1 MQLIDF
7 PLSES
12 YPHAAINRHPLT
24 VTPETPLNDAIALM
38 NQVMG
43 SCTLPKARQLSG
55 DQGLKEAR
63 SSCIL
68 VTKGSQLR
76 GVITQRDLVRL
87 VAKGKNLQ
95 NLTVDD
101 VMTKELIT
109 LKQSELQDVFTVLK
123 LFRQYRIRH
132 LPIVDNSHNVVGIIT
147 PESLRQVLKPID
159 ALRWRRVKE
168 VMVTRVINTV
178 SNSSI
183 LDAAQ
188 LMVEHRVSCVIIVEQ
203 KEERSEFNSYGD
215 YPEPLALIPV
225 GIMTERDIIQ
235 FQALDLDLE
244 NLTVAQVM
252 STPLFCLHPEASLWV
267 AHQQMLSS
275 RVSRSVITGDRG
287 ELRGILTQTNLL
299 QAIDPMEMSQ
309 CIDTLQVEVSQ
320 LEREKLALLESRNM
334 LLEKEVQERTIQMQ
348 NELAVRQQVEFALH
362 QSETKLNTILN
373 NANVAIASFRV
384 FHNGDWEYDYFSSG
398 CEAMLGYRATE
409 LVMNKKLWRSR
420 IFREDREKVIEP
432 MFAEIFTEGTK
443 TIEYRFRHKD
453 GRMLWLSNTLTS
465 KKHSTGKYWEVTSV
479 ETDISARKKAEE
491 ALQKSEEQW
500 RCLVENS
507 PSIIITINRDGI
519 IQFAN
524 RVVSGL
530 EIADVI
536 GKSIY
541 EFIVPEHQQKQ
552 RLCLDHVFHTGE
564 SVSYD
569 ISGIGNNG
577 FLCHYKTQIAPIRQE
592 EKIVAAILVATDISD
607 VFLAK
612 DALRQSEERYRR
624 IVETAAEGIWE
635 INENCQTTFV
645 NQRMAEMLGYT
656 VEEMMN
662 KPFWAFMD
670 EDGQS
675 LCYCL
680 FKNGQPGVK
689 GIQDFKFKR
698 KDGKD
703 LWTLI
708 STQHLY
714 DQNGNYTGALRMV
727 SDITQRKQAELLL
740 LESERLYSALT
751 EAAPVGIFRTN
762 THGYCSYV
770 NERCYQITGLNS
782 LEALGY
788 GWMRSLHPNDR
799 DRVLAEWQNAVKEE
813 TSFRSEYRF
822 VRPDGSLCWVF
833 CQVVPEQDEQGNIS
847 SYIGTVT
854 DISDRKSLE
863 ISLQKSEAKLYDI
876 LNHVNALI
884 SSFRVYQDGSFTYDY
899 YSLSHETLIGY
910 TAEELKQNQHLL
922 MSLIPSE
929 DLEWVIKPAWEK
941 IFTETI
947 INCEY
952 RVYHKNGDIHWFSAT
967 WTPRH
972 ASIGNY
978 WIVTAIATDITARKH
993 AEEALRSSE
1002 KRLSLALQAAKAG
1015 IWEWK
1020 PTKPQNFW
1028 SEETFHLLG
1037 YQRETCEP
1045 SYDNWLLAIHP
1056 EDREKADISV
1066 KQVWKEKREL
1076 NLEYRVLLPD
1086 KTVRWLSHIGQIIYD
1101 NQCHPQG
1108 MIGIQMDITERKEN
1122 QEFMAFQASLLSQV
1136 RHSVIAT
1143 DLQHRIIY
1151 WNPYAEQMYQWK
1163 AEEVIGK
1170 TLFDVIISEEFSSEY
1185 YALLTNLIHVG
1196 HWEGELTACRKD
1208 NSFLPIHMVKV
1219 SLSDTHG
1226 HAIGYVGV
1234 SLDITERRQAE
1245 LALQESEVRNRK
1257 MLDAFPDLVF
1267 RTKADGTFIDFKAPH
1282 EDELFMPAQ
1291 VFIGKT
1297 ISEVMPFDLTQK
1309 AMFYLSQALRN
1320 GETQI
1325 FEYSL
1330 HHREKI
1336 RDYEARLVVMGEDE
1350 VLWLIRDICDRKQAE
1365 KAQQR
1370 LQEELEIRV
1379 KERTQELEWQKLALD
1394 RATIVGITDAK
1405 GIITY
1410 ASAKFCEISQYSR
1423 EELIGKS
1430 HRIINSGYHSPQFF
1444 QNLWLTI
1451 TKGDVWQGEV
1461 RNQAKDGSFYWVD
1474 TTIVPFIDETGKPF
1488 QYLSIRIDI
1497 TQRKQGEDALRES
1510 EQRFR
1515 MLADTAPVLIW
1526 MSDIDK
1532 SFSFFNETWLNFT
1545 GRSFE
1550 EEINNGWLEG
1560 IHPDDVAQFFETYFT
1575 AFEARQAFSLEYR
1588 LRRFD
1593 REYRWIVDTGVPRF
1607 TANNEF
1613 VGYLGSCMDI
1623 TERKE
1628 GEITLQQQIERERVT
1643 VAIAQRIRESL
1654 ELEEILNTTVAEVQ
1668 QLLATD
1674 RTLVLRFLPDD
1685 TSRVIAEA
1693 VAPGWPSILHGIF
1706 STLPNKIHSRY
1717 LRGGTYAI
1725 CDREKQKILFSLV
1738 DLMVELEVQAKL
1750 VVPIIQKDTLW
1761 GLLIAHQ
1768 CSQKREWH
1776 PWEIDLLE
1784 QLGTQLGIAI
1794 QQSEL
1799 YKQLQIELNERKQA
1813 EDNLKKSLREKEI
1826 LLKEVHHR
1834 VKNNLHVVSSLLQL
1848 QSETIADA
1856 QIAKMFEES
1865 ENRIHSMALI
1875 HEKLYRS
1882 QNLAQINFG
1891 EYLEDLVTNLFESY
1905 NVSNERIQLEL
1916 ETEPIFVNI
1925 ETATPC
1931 GLIVNELVSN
1941 SLKHAFPNEKT
1952 GKIQV
1957 CCYQNEEKRIYLKIK
1972 DNGIGFPQNRDF
1984 RNTNSMGFQVV
1995 CTLIRQLKGSIQI
2008 DRTEGTTFDLN
2019 FTELHYRKRV

>member
-12 YPHAAINRHPLT
+12 YPHAAIDCHPLT

-43 SCTLPKARQLSG
+43 SCALPRARQLYG

-68 VTKGSQLR
+68 VTKGSELR

-87 VAKGKNLQ
+87 VAKGKNIQ
-95 NLTVDD
+95 HLTVDD

-109 LKQSELQDVFTVLK
+109 LKQSDLQDVFTILK

-132 LPIVDNSHNVVGIIT
+132 LPIIDKFHHVVGIIT

-159 ALRWRRVKE
+159 VLRWRRVKD

-183 LDAAQ
+183 LEAAQ
-188 LMVEHRVSCVIIVEQ
+188 LMVEHRVSCIIIVEP
-203 KEERSEFNSYGD
+203 KEDRRGLHSYGD
-215 YPEPLALIPV
+215 YLDLFPLIPV
-225 GIMTERDIIQ
+225 GIITERDIIQ
-235 FQALDLDLE
+235 FQALDLDFE
-244 NLTVAQVM
+244 NFTAAQVM

-267 AHQQMLSS
+267 AHEQMLSS
-275 RVSRSVITGDRG
+275 RVSRSVIIGDRG

-309 CIDTLQVEVSQ
+309 SIDTLQVEVSQ
-320 LEREKLALLESRNM
+320 LEREKLELLESRNIQ
-334 LLEKEVQERTIQMQ
+334 LEKEVQARTIQMQ
-348 NELAVRQQVEFALH
+348 NELAVRQQVEVALH

-373 NANVAIASFRV
+373 NANVVIGSFRV
-384 FHNGDWEYDYFSSG
+384 FDNGDWEYDYFSSG
-398 CEAMLGYRATE
+398 CEAMLGYKATE

-420 IFREDREKVIEP
+420 IFREDIETVIEP
-432 MFAEIFTEGTK
+432 MFAEIVTECTT

-453 GRMLWLSNTLTS
+453 GRVLWLSNTLTS
-465 KKHSTGKYWEVTSV
+465 KQHSTGKYWEVTSV
-479 ETDISARKKAEE
+479 ETDITRRKTTEE
-491 ALQKSEEQW
+491 ALQKSEEKW

-507 PSIIITINRDGI
+507 PSIIITVNPEGI

-524 RVVSGL
+524 RVVSGFTIS
-530 EIADVI
+530 EVI

-541 EFIVPEHQQKQ
+541 EFIVPEHEKKQK
-552 RLCLDHVFHTGE
+552 LCLDHVFRTGE
-564 SVSYD
+564 SVSYE
-569 ISGIGNNG
+569 ISGVGDDG
-577 FLCHYKTQIAPIRQE
+577 FLSHYKTQIAPILE
-592 EKIVAAILVATDISD
+592 EGKIVAAIVVATDISD
-607 VFLAK
+607 VFRAK
-612 DALRQSEERYRR
+612 NELRQSEERYRR

-635 INENCQTTFV
+635 INDRCQTTFV

-662 KPFWAFMD
+662 KPFWEFMN
-670 EDGQS
+670 EEGRS
-675 LCYCL
+675 RCALL
-680 FKNGQPGVK
+680 FQPGKHSVK
-689 GIQDFKFKR
+689 ERHDFKFKT

-708 STQHLY
+708 STQNLY
-714 DQNGNYTGALRMV
+714 DKKGNYLGALRMV
-727 SDITQRKQAELLL
+727 SDITKRKKAELLL
-740 LESERLYSALT
+740 HESERLYSALT

-762 THGYCSYV
+762 ANGYCSYV

-782 LEALGY
+782 VEALGY
-788 GWMRSLHPNDR
+788 GWMRGLHPNDR
-799 DRVLAEWQNAVKEE
+799 DRVLEEWQNAVKEE
-813 TSFRSEYRF
+813 ISFRSEYRF

-833 CQVVPEQDEQGNIS
+833 CQVVPEQDDRGNIV

-863 ISLQKSEAKLYDI
+863 ISLHQSQAKLYDI

-884 SSFRVYQDGSFTYDY
+884 SSFRVDQDGSFAYDY

-910 TAEELKQNQHLL
+910 TAEELKQNKHLW

-929 DLEWVIKPAWEK
+929 DLEGVIKPAWEK

-967 WTPRH
+967 WTPRR
-972 ASIGNY
+972 APIGDY

-993 AEEALRSSE
+993 TEEALRASE

-1020 PTKPQNFW
+1020 PTKHQHFW

-1037 YQRETCEP
+1037 YQRESCEP
-1045 SYDNWLLAIHP
+1045 TYDNWLLALHP

-1086 KTVRWLSHIGQIIYD
+1086 ETVRWLSHIGRIIYD
-1101 NQCHPQG
+1101 DQGHPQG
-1108 MIGIQMDITERKEN
+1108 IIGIQMDITERLET

-1136 RHSVIAT
+1136 RHAVIAT

-1151 WNPYAEQMYQWK
+1151 WNPYSEQMYQWK
-1163 AEEVIGK
+1163 AEEVFGK
-1170 TLFDVIISEEFSSEY
+1170 TLFEVIIAEQFSSEY
-1185 YALLTNLIHVG
+1185 QALLTNLINVG
-1196 HWEGELTACRKD
+1196 HWEGELTVCRKD

-1234 SLDITERRQAE
+1234 SLDITERKQAE
-1245 LALQESEVRNRK
+1245 LALQESEGRNRK
-1257 MLDAFPDLVF
+1257 ILDAFPDLVF

-1282 EDELFMPAQ
+1282 DDELLLPPD
-1291 VFIGKT
+1291 VFLGKT
-1297 ISEVMPFDLTQK
+1297 ISEVMPFDLTQR
-1309 AMFYLSQALRN
+1309 AMFYVSQALRN

-1330 HHREKI
+1330 NSPENT
-1336 RDYEARLVVMGEDE
+1336 RDYEARIVVMGEDE
-1350 VLWLIRDICDRKQAE
+1350 VLWLVRDIRDRKQAE

-1410 ASAKFCEISQYSR
+1410 ASTKFCEISQYSR

-1430 HRIINSGYHSPQFF
+1430 HKIINSGYHNSQFF

-1451 TKGDVWQGEV
+1451 TKGEVWQGEV
-1461 RNQAKDGSFYWVD
+1461 KNKAKDGSYYWVD
-1474 TTIVPFIDETGKPF
+1474 TTIVPFIDETGNPF

-1497 TQRKQGEDALRES
+1497 TKRKQGEDALRES

-1545 GRSFE
+1545 GRSLE
-1550 EEINNGWLEG
+1550 KEINNGWLEG
-1560 IHPDDVAQFFETYFT
+1560 IHSDDIAQFLETYLT

-1593 REYRWIVDTGVPRF
+1593 REYRWILDTGVPRF
-1607 TANNEF
+1607 TGNNEF
-1613 VGYLGSCMDI
+1613 VGYIGSCMDI

-1706 STLPNKIHSRY
+1706 SSLPNKIHSRY

-1725 CDREKQKILFSLV
+1725 CDREKQKTLFSLV
-1738 DLMVELEVQAKL
+1738 DLMVELEVEAKL

-1776 PWEIDLLE
+1776 HWEIDLLE

-1799 YKQLQIELNERKQA
+1799 YKQLQVELNERKQA

-1848 QSETIADA
+1848 QSETIADS

-1941 SLKHAFPNEKT
+1941 SLKHAFPQEKT
-1952 GKIQV
+1952 GIIQV
-1957 CCYQNEEKRIYLKIK
+1957 CCYQNEGKRIYLKIK

-1995 CTLIRQLKGSIQI
+1995 CTLIRQLKGCIEI
-2008 DRTEGTTFDLN
+2008 DRTGGTTFDLN